1 MHEWPQCESC
11 TAALY
16 GAAKV
21 RLGPVVSVKGPDNLV
36 PVLDHEK
43 SVVCPTKT
51 YFLIW
56 LNLPEYVLN

>member
-21 RLGPVVSVKGPDNLV
+21 RKGPLV
-36 PVLDHEK
+36 HLDAKVFVALSER
-43 SVVCPTKT
+43 VNDFETVAIG
-51 YFLIW
+51 L
-56 LNLPEYVLN
+56 